1 LRTIAAKG
9 NCHAQLLKAFTVLP
23 TTDQQLKVRARTLRF
38 EAEDV
43 ISIELV
49 DFDGQPLPEFTA
61 GAHVDV
67 LLPNGVSRSY
77 SLINSQ
83 NDRGA
88 YLIAVFRGPQGGE
101 GSKYIHENLRPG
113 QELWISAP
121 RSNFPLAQAAG
132 RHVFIAGG
140 IGITPFCSM
149 FARLNELGHPWK
161 LFYCVRT
168 RRKAAFIDRVTEL
181 AGKGRGEVVFTF
193 DGEPGAQLLDISA
206 VIAAENPDTHFYCC
220 GPNGMLTAYRAA
232 CASLP
237 PERVHLEYFSS
248 DVSAATGGGF
258 VVVLARSGRRV
269 PIPPGESILDALVRE
284 GLQLSFSCKEG
295 ICGACETGVIS
306 GLPDH
311 RDMILTEGDRAAN
324 GSMMICC
331 SGSRTPEL
339 VLDL

>member
-1 LRTIAAKG
+1 LARSTPFEAP
-9 NCHAQLLKAFTVLP
+9 TVQP
-23 TTDQQLKVRARTLRF
+23 TTDHRLKVRARTLRF

-43 ISIELV
+43 ISIELA
-49 DFDGQPLPEFTA
+49 DFDGNLLPEFTA

-67 LLPNGVSRSY
+67 FLPNGVSRSY
-77 SLINSQ
+77 SLVNSQ
-83 NDRGA
+83 NDRST
-88 YLIAVFRGPQGGE
+88 YLIAVFRGPRGAD
-101 GSKYIHENLRPG
+101 GSKYIHEDLRPG
-113 QELWISAP
+113 QVLWISPP
-121 RSNFPLAQAAG
+121 RNNFPLAEAAE

-149 FARLNELGHPWK
+149 LDRLNELGHRWK

-168 RRKAAFIDRVTEL
+168 RLKAAFVDRVAAL
-181 AGKGRGEVVFTF
+181 ADKGRGEVVFTF
-193 DGEPGAQLLDISA
+193 DGEAGGRLLDISA
-206 VIAAENPDTHFYCC
+206 VVAAEDSDTHFYCC
-220 GPNGMLTAYRAA
+220 GPNSMLTAYRVA
-232 CASLP
+232 CASLS
-237 PERVHLEYFSS
+237 PEHVHLEYFSS
-248 DVSAATGGGF
+248 DVAAATGGGF

-269 PIPPGESILDALVRE
+269 PIPPGETILDALINA

-295 ICGACETGVIS
+295 ICGACETGVIA

-311 RDMILTEGDRAAN
+311 RDMILTEGDRGAN

>member
-1 LRTIAAKG
+1 
-9 NCHAQLLKAFTVLP
+9 LP
-23 TTDQQLKVRARTLRF
+23 PTADQQLKVRARALRF

-43 ISIELV
+43 ISIELAAL
-49 DFDGQPLPEFTA
+49 DGQLLPEFTA

-77 SLINSQ
+77 SLVNSQ

-88 YLIAVFRGPQGGE
+88 YLIAVFRGPEAGA
-101 GSKYIHENLRPG
+101 GSRYIHETLRPG
-113 QELWISAP
+113 QELWISSP
-121 RSNFPLAQAAG
+121 RNNFPLAQAAG

-140 IGITPFCSM
+140 IGVTPFCSM
-149 FARLNELGHPWK
+149 LARLNELRQPWK

-168 RRKAAFIDRVTEL
+168 RRKAAFTDRLTQL
-181 AGKGRGEVVFTF
+181 AAQGRGEVVFTF
-193 DGEPGAQLLDISA
+193 DGEPGGQLLDIPA
-206 VIAAENPDTHFYCC
+206 VIAAENSDTHFYCC
-220 GPNGMLTAYRAA
+220 GPNGMLTAYRVA

-237 PERVHLEYFSS
+237 PERVHLEYFAS

-269 PIPPGESILDALVRE
+269 PIPPGETILAALLRE
-284 GLQLSFSCKEG
+284 GLQLSFSCQEG

-311 RDMILTEGDRAAN
+311 RDMILTEDDRAAN
-324 GSMMICC
+324 TSMIICC

>member
-1 LRTIAAKG
+1 
-9 NCHAQLLKAFTVLP
+9 VPP

-43 ISIELV
+43 ISIELA
-49 DFDGQPLPEFTA
+49 DCDGRPLPPFTA

-67 LLPNGVSRSY
+67 FLPNGVSRSY
-77 SLINSQ
+77 SLVNSQ
-83 NDRGA
+83 NDRGS
-88 YLIAVFRGPQGGE
+88 YLIAVFRGLEAGA
-101 GSKYIHENLRPG
+101 GSKYIHESLRPG

-121 RSNFPLAQAAG
+121 RNNFPLTEAAG

-140 IGITPFCSM
+140 IGVTPFCSM
-149 FARLNELGHPWK
+149 LDRLNELGHPWK

-181 AGKGRGEVVFTF
+181 ADEGSGEVVFTL
-193 DGEPGAQLLDISA
+193 DGEPGGQLLDIDA
-206 VIAAENPDTHFYCC
+206 VISSENTDTHFYCC
-220 GPNGMLTAYRAA
+220 GPNGMLTAYRVA

-237 PERVHLEYFSS
+237 PERVHLEYFTS

-269 PIPPGESILDALVRE
+269 PIPPGETILDALVRE

-311 RDMILTEGDRAAN
+311 RDMILTEDDRAAN
-324 GSMMICC
+324 ASMMICC